1 MSKEEEEETNNI
13 TNLNGIPDGIYY
25 PNDDTFGM
33 FDIVNYKDDPNIAK
47 TIEYYSDTDAIEYY
61 KSLVT
66 NGKEITSKSSVIE
79 NIDIKNL
86 TCIKPYKDSND
97 SKIISIDSYIN
108 NDYCY
113 VSFLKWYVDLDVAI
127 KKNINNTI
135 TQEPQM
141 TNIVCIGHSNKMK
154 NLFETIINTR
164 PYISAVP
171 VPVPVPVAREVN
183 ETPSVNITFIR
194 HGLSCNNVAGISEK
208 DYDPSLTIYGMLTA
222 IKKGEY
228 LSNMYSKND
237 NINVCV
243 SPLLRT
249 WQTAILLFGKNYTTI
264 NLYICPYLTEAYAD
278 NPASFLTLGKVK
290 KIRLGRGNKPIEH
303 KWQMFKLYNFL
314 KLLKKNNFD
323 FGDYLETINIRF
335 VDDEKKYSIF
345 RIQNSDIQYTYKNE
359 NVDGGGFFSK
369 THKIR
374 QYDKLNAASNNNN
387 YNRID
392 DKTGINTQLADLKEE
407 YDNNNEHNLWE
418 LTLSINPVNKI
429 TKITVTEGVEKPRT
443 DGKTKDSLIPGKK
456 WFSGIKEQSCRF
468 SALGIVPTI
477 KKIPFA
483 VKRALSQ
490 KKVIPKTGGVKK
502 SSRKTRRKSRR

>member
-1 MSKEEEEETNNI
+1 MNNEEDNI
-13 TNLNGIPDGIYY
+13 TRLIPNGIYY
-25 PNDDTFGM
+25 PEDATFGM

-47 TIEYYSDTDAIEYY
+47 TIDYYSDTDAIKYY
-61 KSLVT
+61 NSLVT

-171 VPVPVPVAREVN
+171 VPVATEVN

-194 HGLSCNNVAGISEK
+194 HGLSCNNVAGITEK

-228 LSNMYSKND
+228 LKKMYSPYE

-249 WQTAILLFGKNYTTI
+249 WQTAILLFGKEYKTI

-314 KLLKKNNFD
+314 KLLKNNNFD
-323 FGDYLETINIRF
+323 FGDVLKTINIRF
-335 VDDEKKYSIF
+335 VHEANYSQIT
-345 RIQNSDIQYTYKNE
+345 INGSNIQYTYVRE
-359 NVDGGGFFSK
+359 NTNGGGILSFGKKKHETS
-369 THKIR
+369 
-374 QYDKLNAASNNNN
+374 QYDKYIAALDENT
-387 YNRID
+387 YERIND
-392 DKTGINTQLADLKEE
+392 ETGINTQLADLIEE

-429 TKITVTEGVEKPRT
+429 TKITVTEGGEKPRK
-443 DGKTKDSLIPGKK
+443 DGKTKDSSIPGKK
-456 WFSGIKEQSCRF
+456 WLSGIKEQSCRF

-483 VKRALSQ
+483 VKSALSK
-490 KKVIPKTGGVKK
+490 KKVIPKNAGSKK